1 MRGAELKGA
10 DVIKVGVMIR
20 IGGATGYWGEADL
33 ALPQFLAEK
42 HMDFIVFDYL
52 AEITMSIMARAKAAD
67 PEKGYATDFVSA
79 IVAPHL
85 RVIAQSGVK
94 LISNAGGVNPEA
106 CGRAIRQLIDDAG
119 LSLKVAVITGDD
131 LMPKLDEVLGAAPS
145 EMFTGDDAPPR
156 ETIASAN
163 AYLGAFPIA
172 EALDHGAD
180 IVVTGRCVDSAVT
193 LGACIHRFGW
203 HRSDLDLLAAGS
215 LAGHLIECGPQVTG
229 GNYTDWEDVADS
241 LHEVGY
247 PIAEISADGS
257 VVITKPGATGGCVTR
272 GSVGEQLLYE
282 IADPADYR
290 LPDVICDFTRVTLEE
305 VDTDRVLVRGAR
317 GAGVPS
323 HYKASITWADGWRA
337 GMICFYVG
345 AKAVEKARIFAD
357 EAIQRA
363 RKKLTVMGA
372 PDYVDVSVEV
382 VGDES
387 HWGDSARYV
396 RSREVAV
403 KVACRHQDRRATD
416 LLMRELS
423 GAALGAPPG
432 FCAFAGTRPKS
443 SPVIRLFSIL
453 VDRDLPEICIHASD
467 QARPFDDAPVV
478 GIQSTDEAGA
488 SSDNGTASA
497 TAQETSAT
505 TDENGGALIEVPL
518 ERLAWARSGDKGD
531 KANIGVMAR
540 KAEYLPWIS
549 AVLTSP
555 YVASRFAHFMASPAI
570 DRFELPGL
578 PALNFVLHNVLGG
591 GGVASLRNDPQA
603 KGYAQI
609 LLDTP
614 VAIPASLLEN

>member
-1 MRGAELKGA
+1 
-10 DVIKVGVMIR
+10 MIR

-33 ALPQFLAEK
+33 ALPQFLAEGDL
-42 HMDFIVFDYL
+42 DFIVFDYL

-67 PEKGYATDFVSA
+67 PEKGYAIDFVSA

-85 RVIAQSGVK
+85 HAIANSGVT

-106 CGRAIRQLIDDAG
+106 CGRAIRQLIEDAG

-131 LMPKLDEVLGAAPS
+131 LMPKLGQVLGSEPT
-145 EMFTGDDAPPR
+145 EMFTGEPTPPR
-156 ETIASAN
+156 EAIASAN

-172 EALDHGAD
+172 EALNQGAD
-180 IVVTGRCVDSAVT
+180 IVITGRCVDSAVT

-203 HRSDLDLLAAGS
+203 QHDDLDLLAAGS

-229 GNYTDWEDVADS
+229 GNYTDWHEVADT

-247 PIAEISADGS
+247 PIAEIAADGA
-257 VVITKPGATGGCVTR
+257 VVMTKPKGTGGCVTK
-272 GSVGEQLLYE
+272 GTVGEQLLYE
-282 IADPADYR
+282 IGDPAAYY
-290 LPDVICDFTRVTLEE
+290 LPDVICDFTQVGLEQI
-305 VDTDRVLVRGAR
+305 DTDRVAVTGAR
-317 GAGVPS
+317 GRGVPG
-323 HYKASITWADGWRA
+323 HYKTSLTWADGWRA
-337 GMICFYVG
+337 GMIGFYVG
-345 AKAVEKARIFAD
+345 ARAAEKARIFAD

-363 RKKLTVMGA
+363 RRKLSEMGA
-372 PDYVDVSVEV
+372 SDYVDVCVEV

-387 HWGDSARYV
+387 HWGEAARYV

-403 KVACRHQDRRATD
+403 KVACRHADRRATD

-423 GAALGAPPG
+423 GVGLGAPAG
-432 FCAFAGTRPKS
+432 FCSFAGTRPKS

-453 VDRDLPEICIHASD
+453 VDRDLADIQIHTGD
-467 QARPFDDAPVV
+467 QTQPFTDGVPVGVGVANLAEAVTGDDNTAV
-478 GIQSTDEAGA
+478 SDEAGA
-488 SSDNGTASA
+488 VA
-497 TAQETSAT
+497 TEEGSEQ
-505 TDENGGALIEVPL
+505 IEVPL

-540 KAEYLPWIS
+540 KREYFPWI
-549 AVLTSP
+549 AAALTQP
-555 YVASRFAHFMASPAI
+555 YVASRFEHFMASSEI
-570 DRFELPGL
+570 DRYVLPGL
-578 PALNFVLHNVLGG
+578 PALNFVLHRALGG

-614 VAIPASLLEN
+614 VTIPAQLLED

>member
-1 MRGAELKGA
+1 
-10 DVIKVGVMIR
+10 MIR

-33 ALPQFLAEK
+33 ALPQFLTEGDL
-42 HMDFIVFDYL
+42 DFIVFDYL

-85 RVIAQSGVK
+85 QAIADSGVK

-106 CGRAIRQLIDDAG
+106 CGRAIRQLIEDAG
-119 LSLKVAVITGDD
+119 LPLKVAVITGDD
-131 LMPKLDEVLGAAPS
+131 LMSKLDEVLATEPA
-145 EMFTGDDAPPR
+145 EMFTGESTPPR
-156 ETIASAN
+156 DAVASAN

-172 EALDHGAD
+172 EALNQGAD
-180 IVVTGRCVDSAVT
+180 VVVTGRCVDSAVT

-203 HRSDLDLLAAGS
+203 QRNDLDLLAAGS
-215 LAGHLIECGPQVTG
+215 LAGHLIECGPQATG
-229 GNYTDWEDVADS
+229 GNYTDWQEVAHT

-247 PIAEISADGS
+247 PIAEIAADGG
-257 VVITKPGATGGCVTR
+257 VVMTKPKGTGGCVTI
-272 GSVGEQLLYE
+272 GTVGEQLLYE
-282 IADPADYR
+282 IGDPAAYH
-290 LPDVICDFTRVTLEE
+290 LPDVICDFTQVALEQL
-305 VDTDRVLVRGAR
+305 DQDRVSVAGAR
-317 GAGVPS
+317 GRGVPAQ
-323 HYKASITWADGWRA
+323 YKTSMTWADGWRA
-337 GMICFYVG
+337 GMIGFYVG
-345 AKAVEKARIFAD
+345 ARAAEKARIFAD

-363 RKKLTVMGA
+363 RRKLSKMGA
-372 PDYVDVSVEV
+372 PDYVDVCVEV

-387 HWGDSARYV
+387 HWGEAARYV

-403 KVACRHQDRRATD
+403 KVACRHADRRATD

-423 GAALGAPPG
+423 GAALGAPAG

-453 VDRDLPEICIHASD
+453 ADRDLVDIQIHTAD
-467 QARPFDDAPVV
+467 QAQPFDDARAIESEV
-478 GIQSTDEAGA
+478 TDSADGVAGDPSSSEREAA
-488 SSDNGTASA
+488 AA
-497 TAQETSAT
+497 VT
-505 TDENGGALIEVPL
+505 TDEGSEQIEVPL

-540 KAEYLPWIS
+540 KREYFPWIT
-549 AVLTSP
+549 AALTES
-555 YVASRFAHFMASPAI
+555 YVASRFAHFMASPEM
-570 DRFELPGL
+570 DRYALPGL
-578 PALNFVLHNVLGG
+578 PALNFVLHHALGG

-614 VAIPASLLEN
+614 VSIPAQLLED

>member
-1 MRGAELKGA
+1 
-10 DVIKVGVMIR
+10 MIR

-33 ALPQFLAEK
+33 ALPQFLGEGDL
-42 HMDFIVFDYL
+42 DFIVFDYL

-85 RVIAQSGVK
+85 QAIADSGVK

-106 CGRAIRQLIDDAG
+106 CGRALRQVIEGAG

-131 LMPKLDEVLGAAPS
+131 LMPKLGQVLDSEPA
-145 EMFTGDDAPPR
+145 EMFTDEPTPPR
-156 ETIASAN
+156 EAIASAN

-172 EALDHGAD
+172 EALRQGAD

-203 HRSDLDLLAAGS
+203 QHDDLDLLAAGS
-215 LAGHLIECGPQVTG
+215 LAGHLLECGPQATG
-229 GNYTDWEDVADS
+229 GNYTDWHEVVDS

-247 PIAEISADGS
+247 PIAEIAADGA
-257 VVITKPGATGGCVTR
+257 VVMTKPKCTGGCVTI
-272 GSVGEQLLYE
+272 GTVGEQLLYE
-282 IADPADYR
+282 IGDPAAYY
-290 LPDVICDFTRVTLEE
+290 LPDVICDFTQVSLQQI
-305 VDTDRVLVRGAR
+305 DTDRVAVTGAR
-317 GAGVPS
+317 GRGLPAQ
-323 HYKASITWADGWRA
+323 YKTSMTWADGWRA
-337 GMICFYVG
+337 GMIGFYVG
-345 AKAVEKARIFAD
+345 ARAAEKARLFAD

-363 RKKLTVMGA
+363 RRKLSKMGA
-372 PDYVDVSVEV
+372 PDYVDVCVEV

-387 HWGDSARYV
+387 HWGEAARYV

-403 KVACRHQDRRATD
+403 KVACRHADRRATD
-416 LLMRELS
+416 LLMRELA
-423 GAALGAPPG
+423 GVGLGAPAG

-453 VDRDLPEICIHASD
+453 VDRDVVDIQIHTAD
-467 QARPFDDAPVV
+467 QAQSFEDSQA
-478 GIQSTDEAGA
+478 IQSAVHDLAQDAMGNDTAAEREETAVATD
-488 SSDNGTASA
+488 DGT
-497 TAQETSAT
+497 ER
-505 TDENGGALIEVPL
+505 IEVPL

-540 KAEYLPWIS
+540 KPEYFPWIAAALNES
-549 AVLTSP
+549 
-555 YVASRFAHFMASPAI
+555 YVASRFEHFMASPEM
-570 DRFELPGL
+570 DRYVLPGL
-578 PALNFVLHNVLGG
+578 PALNFVLHHALGG

-614 VAIPASLLEN
+614 VSLPAQLLED